1 MQTVFIRTYVC
12 RYIQRIQANAIF
24 YRTEMALENVS
35 LTEILSL
42 IWPVAHSHAVRL
54 VTEKREVNVKLQL
67 PHHAP
72 PWSSPD

>member
-1 MQTVFIRTYVC
+1 
-12 RYIQRIQANAIF
+12 
-24 YRTEMALENVS
+24 MALENVS

-42 IWPVAHSHAVRL
+42 IWSVAHSHAVRL